1 MPLMILSIVVLWL
14 APAFYYLANRYGHIH
29 RAIERILLLVLAA
42 VVLISILPESFR
54 IIGWWSI
61 GCAAFG
67 MLVPSLVERAW
78 HGFADTVHW
87 VPLAI
92 GTLGLAL
99 HASLDGAAFV
109 SPDHFHQ
116 HHHFLPMAVVVHR
129 FFEGMFIWWM
139 LRPRIGVLWT
149 ASILAFV
156 TVFTLIGYFAGDVY
170 FHNLENDLAFGVF
183 QAIVAGSLLHLA
195 FDRHDFS
202 KEHSH
207 GHGHG
212 RKHDHD
218 HVHSSHHH

>member
-1 MPLMILSIVVLWL
+1 MVFSIVVLWL
-14 APAFYYLANRYGHIH
+14 APVFYHLANRYAHIH
-29 RAIERILLLVLAA
+29 KMIERILLIALTA
-42 VVLISILPESFR
+42 VVVLSILPDSYR
-54 IIGWWSI
+54 VTGWWSI
-61 GCAAFG
+61 AFAAFG

-87 VPLAI
+87 VPLAL
-92 GTLGLAL
+92 GTVGLAL

-139 LRPRIGVLWT
+139 LRPRVGVLWT
-149 ASILAFV
+149 SSVLLFI
-156 TVFTLIGYFAGDVY
+156 TVFTFIGYFAGDVY
-170 FHNLENDLAFGVF
+170 FHNLEEDVAYGVF

-202 KEHSH
+202 K
-207 GHGHG
+207 
-212 RKHDHD
+212 KHDHGLQHKHD
-218 HVHSSHHH
+218 HTHDHPHDRKH